1 METTK
6 FDICRS
12 RKNFS
17 DAIAR
22 ADFSVREIDGGMI
35 AYILESKLNGYE
47 NPYKLGMEVGETLQ
61 QAHRTL
67 QGLSWGFIL
76 GFLAGL
82 CKGITH
88 IDRQTD
94 PRNHTAIKMAARITQ
109 MDNDGELERQMFI

>member
-6 FDICRS
+6 FDLYGA
-12 RKNFS
+12 RKEFA

-22 ADFSVREIDGGMI
+22 TDFNVRDIDGGMI
-35 AYILESKLNGYE
+35 AHILESKMNGYG

-61 QAHRTL
+61 QAHRSL

-82 CKGITH
+82 CKGITD

-94 PRNHTAIKMAARITQ
+94 PRNHTAIKMAAKITQ
-109 MDNDGELERQMFI
+109 MDANGELERQSFI